1 MTILAG
7 HALPPD
13 PPPLGVVA
21 PHRISRLVTGSALLS
36 RVPYSPALHSPQPIR
51 PNLILVTSPGEKT
64 NLTQKEPSSEV
75 NVPFPIF
82 YM

>member
-1 MTILAG
+1 MPVT
-7 HALPPD
+7 PT

-36 RVPYSPALHSPQPIR
+36 RVPYSPGLHHRPSPTALTCYLAR
-51 PNLILVTSPGEKT
+51 LTPGEKT